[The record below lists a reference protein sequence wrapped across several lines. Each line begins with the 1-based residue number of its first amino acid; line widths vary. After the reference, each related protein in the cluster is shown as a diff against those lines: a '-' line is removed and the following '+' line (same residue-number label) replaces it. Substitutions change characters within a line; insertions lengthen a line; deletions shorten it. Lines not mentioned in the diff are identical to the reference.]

1 MSAVRRSPG
10 WMCTRISGAHRGI
23 LAVPS
28 AGPHR
33 PSATNTQPPIE
44 SRSPVSSRSPLN
56 GWAVYPSRNPNAR
69 LRLFCFPYAGG
80 GATIFAPWA
89 RGLPAEV
96 EVVAVQPPGREA
108 RIGEKAY
115 GDLAQ
120 LVEAMHV
127 HLLPHFDKPFAFY
140 GHSNGGL
147 MAYELARTL
156 RRTGGPMPR
165 HLFVGGRPAPQ
176 LPLDEE
182 VIHALPHDEFIAA
195 LRRFAGTPEE
205 ILQHAE
211 IMELIEP
218 LLRAD
223 FSLGETYQWVPEA
236 PLDLP
241 ISAYGGLQD
250 DEVTPDEVEAWREQT
265 TREFYFRMFP
275 GDHFFINGDRAA
287 VLQQM
292 TDELRPL
299 LSMLHRA
306 GAYAG

>member
-1 MSAVRRSPG
+1 V
-10 WMCTRISGAHRGI
+10 
-23 LAVPS
+23 
-28 AGPHR
+28 
-33 PSATNTQPPIE
+33 N
-44 SRSPVSSRSPLN
+44 RSPLN
-56 GWAVYPSRNPNAR
+56 GWALYPSRNPNAR

-80 GATIFAPWA
+80 GATIYSAWPRF
-89 RGLPAEV
+89 LPPEV

-120 LVEAMHV
+120 LVDAMHPQ
-127 HLLPHFDKPFAFY
+127 LLPHLDKPFAFY

-147 MAYELARTL
+147 MAFELARTL

-176 LPLDEE
+176 LDVEE
-182 VIHALPHDEFIAA
+182 EKIHALPHDEFLAA

-205 ILQHAE
+205 ILQNQE

-223 FSLGETYQWVPEA
+223 FSLGETYAYTPEP

-241 ISAYGGLQD
+241 VSAYGGVR
-250 DEVTPDEVEAWREQT
+250 DEEVDPDEVEAWREQT
-265 TREFYFRMFP
+265 SAGFQVTMFE
-275 GDHFFINGDRAA
+275 GDHFFVNGNRAE
-287 VLQQM
+287 VLREISQ
-292 TDELRPL
+292 ELRPL
-299 LSMLHRA
+299 LATLRS
-306 GAYAG
+306 GAHAW

>member
-1 MSAVRRSPG
+1 V
-10 WMCTRISGAHRGI
+10 
-23 LAVPS
+23 
-28 AGPHR
+28 
-33 PSATNTQPPIE
+33 N
-44 SRSPVSSRSPLN
+44 RSPLN

-80 GATIFAPWA
+80 GATIYSAWP
-89 RGLPAEV
+89 RGLPPEV

-115 GDLAQ
+115 GDLAR
-120 LVEAMHV
+120 LVEAMHPQI
-127 HLLPHFDKPFAFY
+127 LPHLDKPFAFY

-147 MAYELARTL
+147 MAFELARTL

-176 LPLDEE
+176 LDDDEE
-182 VIHALPHDEFIAA
+182 KIHALPHDEFLAA

-205 ILQHAE
+205 ILQNAE

-223 FSLGETYQWVPEA
+223 FSLGETYAYTPEP

-241 ISAYGGLQD
+241 ISAYGGVR
-250 DEVTPDEVEAWREQT
+250 DEEVDEDEVEAWREQT
-265 TREFYFRMFP
+265 SREFHLRMFD
-275 GDHFFINGDRAA
+275 GDHFFVNGNRAQ
-287 VLQQM
+287 VLQEISQ
-292 TDELRPL
+292 ELRPL
-299 LSMLHRA
+299 LATLSRS
-306 GAYAG
+306 GAHAW